1 MKIFFSIIIKNM
13 VKNTTGGSKHK
24 GQARK
29 LVNAPVSNKIRF
41 SEDEDECYAI
51 VAKMLGNGMCHVHV
65 LRNNEILENI
75 ICHIRGK
82 FRSRNKKSNL
92 VTVGAIIL
100 VGIRSWTSSIDACD
114 LLSIYPDH
122 HISSLNLPS
131 SLLHSIHSS
140 SSDDHS
146 ILFSNSSFTD
156 NSFNSV
162 STSFDHIDLD
172 NI

>member
-1 MKIFFSIIIKNM
+1 M

-41 SEDEDECYAI
+41 SEDDDECYAI
-51 VAKMLGNGMCHVHV
+51 VSKMLGNGMCHVNV
-65 LRNNEILENI
+65 LKDNDILENI

-92 VTVGAIIL
+92 VSVGGVIL
-100 VGIRSWTSSIDACD
+100 VGLRSWTSSIDACD

-131 SLLHSIHSS
+131 SLLNSIQNFSS
-140 SSDDHS
+140 NDQSF
-146 ILFSNSSFTD
+146 LFSNSSFHD

-162 STSFDHIDLD
+162 SPSFDHVDLD

>member
-1 MKIFFSIIIKNM
+1 M

-41 SEDEDECYAI
+41 SEDDDECYAI
-51 VAKMLGNGMCHVHV
+51 VSKMLGNGMCHVNV
-65 LRNNEILENI
+65 LKDNDILENI

-92 VTVGAIIL
+92 VSVGCIVL
-100 VGIRSWTSSIDACD
+100 VGLRSWTSSIDACD

-131 SLLHSIHSS
+131 SLLNSIQNFSS
-140 SSDDHS
+140 NDQSF
-146 ILFSNSSFTD
+146 LFSNSSFHD

-162 STSFDHIDLD
+162 SPSFDHVDLD

>member
-1 MKIFFSIIIKNM
+1 M

-41 SEDEDECYAI
+41 SEDDDECYAI
-51 VAKMLGNGMCHVHV
+51 VSKMLGNGMCHVNV
-65 LRNNEILENI
+65 LKDNEILENI

-92 VTVGAIIL
+92 VSVGGVIL
-100 VGIRSWTSSIDACD
+100 VGLRSWTSSIDACD

-131 SLLHSIHSS
+131 SLLNSIQNFSS
-140 SSDDHS
+140 NDQSF
-146 ILFSNSSFTD
+146 IFSNSSFHD

-162 STSFDHIDLD
+162 SPSFDHVDLD

>member
-1 MKIFFSIIIKNM
+1 M

-51 VAKMLGNGMCHVHV
+51 VSKMLGNGMCHVNV
-65 LRNNEILENI
+65 LKNNEILENI

-92 VTVGAIIL
+92 VSVGCIVL
-100 VGIRSWTSSIDACD
+100 VGLRSWTSSIDACD

-131 SLLHSIHSS
+131 SLLHSIQNFSS
-140 SSDDHS
+140 NDQSV
-146 ILFSNSSFTD
+146 LFSNSSFHD

-162 STSFDHIDLD
+162 SPSFDHVDLD

>member
-1 MKIFFSIIIKNM
+1 M
-13 VKNTTGGSKHK
+13 VKNTTDGSKHK

-41 SEDEDECYAI
+41 SEDDDECYAI
-51 VAKMLGNGMCHVHV
+51 VSKMLGNGMCHVNV
-65 LRNNEILENI
+65 LKDNDILENI

-92 VTVGAIIL
+92 VSVGCIVL
-100 VGIRSWTSSIDACD
+100 VGLRSWTSSIDACD

-131 SLLHSIHSS
+131 SLLNSIQNFSS
-140 SSDDHS
+140 NDQSF
-146 ILFSNSSFTD
+146 LFSNSSFHD

-162 STSFDHIDLD
+162 SPSFDHVDLD

>member
-1 MKIFFSIIIKNM
+1 M

-41 SEDEDECYAI
+41 SEDDDECYAI
-51 VAKMLGNGMCHVHV
+51 VSKMLGNGMCHVNV
-65 LRNNEILENI
+65 LKDNEILENI

-92 VTVGAIIL
+92 VSVGGVIL
-100 VGIRSWTSSIDACD
+100 VGLRSWTSSIDACD

-131 SLLHSIHSS
+131 SLLNSIQNFSS
-140 SSDDHS
+140 NDQSF
-146 ILFSNSSFTD
+146 LLSNSSFHD

-162 STSFDHIDLD
+162 SPSFDHVDLD

>member
-1 MKIFFSIIIKNM
+1 M

-51 VAKMLGNGMCHVHV
+51 VSKMLGNGMCHVNI
-65 LRNNEILENI
+65 LKNNEILENI

-92 VTVGAIIL
+92 VSVGCIVL
-100 VGIRSWTSSIDACD
+100 VGLRSWTSSIDACD

-131 SLLHSIHSS
+131 SLLHSIQNFSS
-140 SSDDHS
+140 NDQSV
-146 ILFSNSSFTD
+146 LFSNSSFHD

-162 STSFDHIDLD
+162 SPSFDHVDLD

>member
-1 MKIFFSIIIKNM
+1 M

-51 VAKMLGNGMCHVHV
+51 VSKMLGNGMCHVNV
-65 LRNNEILENI
+65 LKDNDILENI

-92 VTVGAIIL
+92 VSVGCIVL
-100 VGIRSWTSSIDACD
+100 VGLRSWTSSIDACD

-131 SLLHSIHSS
+131 SLLNSIQNFSS
-140 SSDDHS
+140 NDQSF
-146 ILFSNSSFTD
+146 LFSNSSFHD

-162 STSFDHIDLD
+162 SPSFDHVDLD

>member
-1 MKIFFSIIIKNM
+1 M

-51 VAKMLGNGMCHVHV
+51 VSKMLGNGMCHVNV
-65 LRNNEILENI
+65 LKDNDILENI

-92 VTVGAIIL
+92 VSVGCIVL
-100 VGIRSWTSSIDACD
+100 VGLRSWTSSIDACD

-131 SLLHSIHSS
+131 SLLNSIQNFSS
-140 SSDDHS
+140 NDQSF
-146 ILFSNSSFTD
+146 LFSNSSFHD

-162 STSFDHIDLD
+162 SPSFDLVDLD

>member
-1 MKIFFSIIIKNM
+1 M

-51 VAKMLGNGMCHVHV
+51 VSKMLGNGMCHVNI
-65 LRNNEILENI
+65 LKNNEILEYI

-92 VTVGAIIL
+92 VSVGCIVL
-100 VGIRSWTSSIDACD
+100 VGLRSWTSSIDACD

-131 SLLHSIHSS
+131 SLLHSIQNFSS
-140 SSDDHS
+140 NDQSV
-146 ILFSNSSFTD
+146 LFSNSSFHD

-162 STSFDHIDLD
+162 SPSFDLVDLD

>member
-1 MKIFFSIIIKNM
+1 M

-41 SEDEDECYAI
+41 SEDDDECYAI
-51 VAKMLGNGMCHVHV
+51 VSKMLGNGMCHVNV
-65 LRNNEILENI
+65 LKDNDILENI

-92 VTVGAIIL
+92 VSVGGVIL
-100 VGIRSWTSSIDACD
+100 VGLRSWTSSIDACD

-131 SLLHSIHSS
+131 SLLNSIQNFSS
-140 SSDDHS
+140 NDQSF
-146 ILFSNSSFTD
+146 LFSNSSFHD

-162 STSFDHIDLD
+162 SPSFDHIDLD

>member
-1 MKIFFSIIIKNM
+1 M

-41 SEDEDECYAI
+41 SEDDDECYAI
-51 VAKMLGNGMCHVHV
+51 VSKMLGNGMCHVNV
-65 LRNNEILENI
+65 LKDNDILENI

-92 VTVGAIIL
+92 VSVGCIVL
-100 VGIRSWTSSIDACD
+100 VGLRSWTSSIDACD

-131 SLLHSIHSS
+131 SLLHSIQNFSS
-140 SSDDHS
+140 NDQSV
-146 ILFSNSSFTD
+146 LFSNSSFHD

-162 STSFDHIDLD
+162 SPSFDHVDLD

>member
-1 MKIFFSIIIKNM
+1 M

-41 SEDEDECYAI
+41 SEDDDECYAI
-51 VAKMLGNGMCHVHV
+51 VSKMLGNGMCHVNV
-65 LRNNEILENI
+65 LKDNEILENI

-92 VTVGAIIL
+92 VSVGGVIL
-100 VGIRSWTSSIDACD
+100 VGLRSWTSSIDACD

-131 SLLHSIHSS
+131 SLLNSIQNFSS
-140 SSDDHS
+140 NHQSF
-146 ILFSNSSFTD
+146 IFSNSSFHD

-162 STSFDHIDLD
+162 SPSFDHVDLD

>member
-1 MKIFFSIIIKNM
+1 M

-41 SEDEDECYAI
+41 SEDDDECYAI
-51 VAKMLGNGMCHVHV
+51 VSKMLGNGMCHVNV
-65 LRNNEILENI
+65 LKDNEILENI

-92 VTVGAIIL
+92 VSVGGVIL
-100 VGIRSWTSSIDACD
+100 VGLRSWTSSIDACD

-131 SLLHSIHSS
+131 SLLNSIQNFSS
-140 SSDDHS
+140 NDQSF
-146 ILFSNSSFTD
+146 LFSNSSFHD

-162 STSFDHIDLD
+162 SPSFDHVDLD

>member
-1 MKIFFSIIIKNM
+1 M

-41 SEDEDECYAI
+41 SEDDDECYAI
-51 VAKMLGNGMCHVHV
+51 VSKMLGNGMCHVNV
-65 LRNNEILENI
+65 LKDNEILENI

-92 VTVGAIIL
+92 VSVGGVIL
-100 VGIRSWTSSIDACD
+100 VGLRSWTSSIDACD

-131 SLLHSIHSS
+131 SLLNSIQNFSS
-140 SSDDHS
+140 NDQSF
-146 ILFSNSSFTD
+146 LFSNSSFHD

-162 STSFDHIDLD
+162 SPSFDLVDLD

>member
-1 MKIFFSIIIKNM
+1 M

-41 SEDEDECYAI
+41 SEDDDECYAI
-51 VAKMLGNGMCHVHV
+51 VSKMLGNGMCHVNV
-65 LRNNEILENI
+65 LKDNEILENI

-92 VTVGAIIL
+92 VSVGGVIL
-100 VGIRSWTSSIDACD
+100 VGLRSWTSSIDACD

-122 HISSLNLPS
+122 HLSSLNLPS
-131 SLLHSIHSS
+131 SLLNSIQNFSS
-140 SSDDHS
+140 NDQSF
-146 ILFSNSSFTD
+146 LFSNSSFHD

-162 STSFDHIDLD
+162 SPSFDHVDLD

>member
-1 MKIFFSIIIKNM
+1 M

-41 SEDEDECYAI
+41 SEDDDECYAI
-51 VAKMLGNGMCHVHV
+51 VSKMLGNGMCHVNV
-65 LRNNEILENI
+65 LKDNDILENI

-92 VTVGAIIL
+92 VSVGGVIL
-100 VGIRSWTSSIDACD
+100 VGLRSWTSSIDACD

-131 SLLHSIHSS
+131 SLLNSIQNFSS
-140 SSDDHS
+140 NDQSF
-146 ILFSNSSFTD
+146 LFSNSSFHD

-162 STSFDHIDLD
+162 SPSFDLVDLD

>member
-1 MKIFFSIIIKNM
+1 M

-24 GQARK
+24 GQARQ

-41 SEDEDECYAI
+41 SEDDDECYAI
-51 VAKMLGNGMCHVHV
+51 VSKMLGNGMCHVNV
-65 LRNNEILENI
+65 LKDNDILENI

-92 VTVGAIIL
+92 VSVGGVIL
-100 VGIRSWTSSIDACD
+100 VGLRSWTSSIDACD

-131 SLLHSIHSS
+131 SLLNSIQNFSS
-140 SSDDHS
+140 NDQSF
-146 ILFSNSSFTD
+146 LFSNSSFHD

-162 STSFDHIDLD
+162 SPSFDHVDLD

>member
-1 MKIFFSIIIKNM
+1 M

-51 VAKMLGNGMCHVHV
+51 VSKMLGNGMCHVNI
-65 LRNNEILENI
+65 LKNNEILENI

-92 VTVGAIIL
+92 VSVGCIVL
-100 VGIRSWTSSIDACD
+100 VGLRSWTSSIDACD

-131 SLLHSIHSS
+131 SLLHSIQNFSS
-140 SSDDHS
+140 NDQSV
-146 ILFSNSSFTD
+146 LFSNSSFHD

-162 STSFDHIDLD
+162 SPSFDLVDHD

>member
-1 MKIFFSIIIKNM
+1 M

-41 SEDEDECYAI
+41 SEDDDECYAI
-51 VAKMLGNGMCHVHV
+51 VSKMLGNGMCHVNV
-65 LRNNEILENI
+65 LKDNDILENI

-92 VTVGAIIL
+92 VSVGGVIL
-100 VGIRSWTSSIDACD
+100 VGLRSWTSSIDACD

-131 SLLHSIHSS
+131 SLLNSIQNFSS
-140 SSDDHS
+140 NDQSF
-146 ILFSNSSFTD
+146 LFSNSSFHD

>member
-1 MKIFFSIIIKNM
+1 M

-51 VAKMLGNGMCHVHV
+51 VSKMLGNGMCHVNV
-65 LRNNEILENI
+65 LKDNEILENI

-92 VTVGAIIL
+92 VSVSSVVL
-100 VGIRSWTSSIDACD
+100 VGLRSWTSSISACD

-122 HISSLNLPS
+122 HISSLNLPD
-131 SLLHSIHSS
+131 SLLHSIQNFSPNDQS
-140 SSDDHS
+140 F
-146 ILFSNSSFTD
+146 IFSNSSFHD

-162 STSFDHIDLD
+162 SPSFDHVDLD

>member
-1 MKIFFSIIIKNM
+1 M

-41 SEDEDECYAI
+41 SEDDDECYAI
-51 VAKMLGNGMCHVHV
+51 VSKMLGNGMCHVNV
-65 LRNNEILENI
+65 LKENEILENI

-82 FRSRNKKSNL
+82 FRSLNKKSNL
-92 VTVGAIIL
+92 VSVGGVIL
-100 VGIRSWTSSIDACD
+100 VGLRSWTSSIDACD

-131 SLLHSIHSS
+131 SLLNSIQNFSS
-140 SSDDHS
+140 NDQSF
-146 ILFSNSSFTD
+146 LFSNSSFHD

-162 STSFDHIDLD
+162 SPSFDHVDLD